1 MDEFCP
7 RVKIEE
13 TVKEIGPL
21 DIQHSN
27 TINDDGSISK
37 FWNDKNDTL
46 RKMLGSVDQ
55 ITEKFT
61 GEDLRPAVEYEMKKK
76 AASANG

>member
-1 MDEFCP
+1 
-7 RVKIEE
+7 
-13 TVKEIGPL
+13 
-21 DIQHSN
+21 
-27 TINDDGSISK
+27 
-37 FWNDKNDTL
+37 
-46 RKMLGSVDQ
+46 MLGSVDQ